1 MSSKMTIWKGLML
14 VAVLSLIVA
23 ACAPAATPAPAKPAA
38 QPTQAAAKPTEAPAA
53 KPTEPPAAMPT
64 DAATAKPTDAPA
76 ASAAFVSK
84 PSGKKLAD
92 GFECPEPQPKMDL
105 TSKDINIFVWTEYI
119 PQDAIDCF
127 QEVYGINVNRK
138 EYSSNEE
145 MYASLSAGSTNYDL
159 VQPTDYIVSLMVRQ
173 GLLQKLDH
181 SKLPVLQ
188 YFDPNY
194 LDLPFDKGNEYTI
207 PYQAG
212 IDAIVYNSDTIKD
225 APTAYADL
233 WKPEFINA
241 KRMVVLDDSRVG
253 IGATLLTLGYSVN
266 TTDDK
271 QLNEAKAKL
280 AELAKGI
287 KLFDSDSPKTAL
299 IAGDVD
305 LGITWTGEAFLAAQE
320 NPAIKFVY
328 PKEGA
333 IIWQD
338 NYAMPKDAPHAD
350 AAYAW
355 LNYTMQPDL
364 FWLMLRDF
372 PYTNPSKGALDFAKN
387 STMATKDVNG
397 NDTTPAELY
406 KKYMESP
413 ITNAPA
419 DALKAGHR
427 IEDVGDALPKYDQ
440 IWTEIKQ

>member
-1 MSSKMTIWKGLML
+1 MSHRKSFEKIVIAL
-14 VAVLSLIVA
+14 AAFSLIVS
-23 ACAPAATPAPAKPAA
+23 ACAPAAAPSATQAPA
-38 QPTQAAAKPTEAPAA
+38 APAA
-53 KPTEPPAAMPT
+53 KPTDAPKAAEPTAAPKPAEPAAPT
-64 DAATAKPTDAPA
+64 G
-76 ASAAFVSK
+76 AFVSK
-84 PSGKKLAD
+84 PSGKKLD
-92 GFECPEPQPKMDL
+92 NGFECPEPQPKMDV

-127 QEVYGINVNRK
+127 QAVYGINVNRK

-145 MYASLSAGSTNYDL
+145 MYASLSAGSSNYDL

-181 SKLPVLQ
+181 AKLPVLATL
-188 YFDPNY
+188 DPNY
-194 LDLPFDKGNEYTI
+194 LDLSFDKGNEYTL

-212 IDAIVYNSDTIKD
+212 TDAIVYNADTVKD
-225 APTAYADL
+225 APKSYADL
-233 WKPEFINA
+233 WKPEFISA
-241 KRMVVLDDSRVG
+241 GRMVTLDDSRVG
-253 IGATLLTLGYSVN
+253 IGATLLTLGYDVN

-271 QLNEAKAKL
+271 QLEEAKAKL
-280 AELAKGI
+280 SELAKGI
-287 KLFDSDSPKTAL
+287 TLYDSDSPKTAL

-320 NPAIKFVY
+320 NPAITYVY
-328 PKEGA
+328 PTEGV
-333 IIWQD
+333 IVWQD

-372 PYTNPSKGALDFAKN
+372 PYTNPSKGALEYAKSN
-387 STMATKDVNG
+387 TMKVLDVDG
-397 NDTTPAELY
+397 NETTPADLY
-406 KKYMESP
+406 TKYIESP
-413 ITNAPA
+413 ITNTPPE
-419 DALKAGHR
+419 ALKAGHR